1 MKLATDWS
9 EWDKEW
15 IKKTAQSSMKD
26 VPIAKTAEEA
36 ALSLIVSDPDIFSA
50 LPWDASL
57 FALEQNRTIF
67 DAVARV
73 HQRTGACSAIQAVC
87 ELETTGGL
95 EFCGGTSAVMEIFKT
110 SLYGPGAI
118 AQSAAADYRRQLAKA
133 KGFRDAIKVWTES
146 EPDIRRMNCDLAEI
160 SEKIARAAVVN
171 AVEEKTIKHHLN
183 ELIDDLEQRTPLETF
198 GTGIP
203 ALDKHF
209 HGGLLRGEMLVVGAD
224 TGGGKSILLY
234 QAALRALEDG
244 KRVAIFSLEMPAKA
258 ILRRMAA
265 NMIGK
270 RVEGF
275 REMTGDQRHVAS
287 GDDLSNA
294 FARLMNYPLTIH
306 DKISEVAEID
316 AEAHRLV
323 AMGKADLII
332 VDYLQIVTMP
342 KADSREQAISE
353 LARRLKLTALKTNS
367 VVLTASQLNEEGR
380 LRESR
385 AIGHHADVVI
395 NIRHDGSPIIVIDKN
410 RRGQRGATV
419 PVVMRGDI
427 SRFEEDQNQ

>member
-1 MKLATDWS
+1 MFMK
-9 EWDKEW
+9 E
-15 IKKTAQSSMKD
+15 

-57 FALEQNRTIF
+57 FALEPNRTIF
-67 DAVARV
+67 DAIARV
-73 HQRTGACSAIQAVC
+73 HQRTGVCSAIQAIC
-87 ELETTGGL
+87 ELETSGRL
-95 EFCGGTSAVMEIFKT
+95 EFCGGTPAVMEVFKT

-118 AQSAAADYRRQLAKA
+118 AQSVASDYRRQLAKA
-133 KGFRDAIKVWTES
+133 KGFRDAIAAWTES

-160 SEKIARAAVVN
+160 SEKIARAAAGNV
-171 AVEEKTIKHHLN
+171 VEEKTIKHHLT
-183 ELIDDLEQRTPLETF
+183 ELIDDLEQKTAIETF
-198 GTGIP
+198 STGIP
-203 ALDKHF
+203 ALDRHF

-234 QAALRALEDG
+234 QAALQALEAG

-270 RVEGF
+270 RVEGI

-287 GDDLSNA
+287 GFDLSNA

-306 DKISEVAEID
+306 DTISEVAEID
-316 AEAHRLV
+316 AESHRLV
-323 AMGKADLII
+323 AMGKADLIV

-385 AIGHHADVVI
+385 AIGHHADAVI